1 MRDHKQKEHMQSALV
16 VKHMKFIL
24 NESSKDQMEI
34 IMLDVR

>member
-24 NESSKDQMEI
+24 NKSSRDQMG